1 MKILKNKRG
10 IVFEN
15 AIIFMLVI
23 FSLCF
28 ILTTITVINHYQAQN
43 EINTLKRKVYLDQ
56 VGEYFLEYLQNEV
69 DTKNVNEFNPTTDNF
84 EVFMQEKIKD
94 SPYSSNYGDYD
105 YEITYQDNNNTIRYT
120 LTITSNGSDTTQL
133 CVDVLINNII
143 VDRVIEKREIDK
155 IQSWSYQ

>member
-28 ILTTITVINHYQAQN
+28 ILTTSTVINHYQAQN

-56 VGEYFLEYLQNEV
+56 VGEYFLEYLDN
-69 DTKNVNEFNPTTDNF
+69 NTDNDF
-84 EVFMQEKIKD
+84 NTYISSYVE
-94 SPYSSNYGDYD
+94 SSLYGSNYT
-105 YEITYQDNNNTIRYT
+105 YEVIDNTNNDNTFT
-120 LTITSNGSDTTQL
+120 LKITSRNSEDILLWVTVMIQ
-133 CVDVLINNII
+133 NI
-143 VDRVIEKREIDK
+143 VNDGGYLTDREIIN
-155 IQSWSYQ
+155 IQCWSYGDPS